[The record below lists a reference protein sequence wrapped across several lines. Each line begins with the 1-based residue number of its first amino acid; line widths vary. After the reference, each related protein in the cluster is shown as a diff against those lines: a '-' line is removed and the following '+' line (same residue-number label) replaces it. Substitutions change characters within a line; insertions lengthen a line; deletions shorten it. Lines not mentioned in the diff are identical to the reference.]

1 MPYQTIYNPA
11 TKQILSIDLGASDA
25 YQRIV
30 SYYQQGWT
38 APPAGTPIPPPSAG
52 ITGGTTS
59 GGTVTLPGYYA
70 PAGGGEHVAYLP
82 GQTLPTGAVIV
93 IPPKTIQ
100 VKGPSLPPNIE
111 GITPEGNIVLPSGQ
125 VVAPSMPNAP
135 SILDPFKSGDSYNLM
150 DIVQR
155 GTPGQILMAKQT
167 WPDQD
172 WNYLS
177 YANRPIWD
185 ISTKEGWAAWDKLS
199 KEKQQLFRPVMDVTI
214 DQYAQMTD
222 RQKLNVK
229 SIVAKEVS
237 PEVYKQLGTGTKPY
251 ATPDMNLATTP
262 MKVASISRTIGVTLM
277 GMVPFVSFAATAME
291 WNKMSPTMRGLS
303 LGLDTLIVLPIFGI
317 TGPAIGTIYRSKGE
331 FGQLVKAA
339 KVSGKAFN
347 KAQEA
352 TAALENLQKIGALR
366 TSGTRPNIAAVTK
379 WRGYVQSTVLDSA
392 KADQKFVASLASLKK
407 VNIKNLKLIEK
418 EARMPGF
425 ADAIKDVN
433 KYSKQLDKQWSGFG
447 AKWGETGAAS
457 KLGDPIL
464 QRDVAQRYLSEYN
477 RVVSTRKNL
486 QDALH
491 RVSQTTREGA
501 RLNPA
506 LMRAEEKLPMWS
518 QQGRGWRKG
527 PQALVPRVSPR
538 LDAKVAELTK
548 QANKL
553 QIAVARVER
562 IDPEIAAGLKSKLR
576 TVLQKVDAL
585 SGPKLDYWTGRIK
598 RLRIPDDPTKT
609 STAVDKFLKG
619 LGDDTDKAIDKDYSQ
634 LLKDTKDAAKKQ
646 DDYLRWKA
654 KDIAEGHPW
663 ELEKGTKTA
672 TKVKTEG
679 KTKATEGAQEPQAKT
694 TRPKTAGTKEAPKV
708 ESKVAPKEKAATEQV
723 AKTKIEEE
731 PKFGMKPKPKIRL
744 APSIIPG
751 EVRGRQTYSQ
761 IAKQYGQQ
769 AVEDAIG
776 KPISNLATTS
786 QVKTAQEV
794 NQQYQNSLLKSV
806 QSAINVW
813 NSTYNQTGNKNEA
826 NVKAQEAAQTQTQT
840 ETNLAVKTAV
850 ITAVNTMIKNRIIQP
865 RGIKPI
871 KPKSIKL
878 LPILLPGANPGSHKK
893 ILSGTVAWKQGLFY
907 KVAVIQN
914 RRLVVLTTK
923 EKPEGVPIVKGIKSA
938 FKTLTRKGAYFP
950 PEAKYDMG
958 IMDVKITKKGK
969 QIRFVR
975 DVKRKTRGNYIKGEP
990 ELIVKS

>member
-185 ISTKEGWAAWDKLS
+185 ISTKAGSAAWDKLS

-237 PEVYKQLGTGTKPY
+237 TEVYSRLGEGTKSY
-251 ATPDMNLATTP
+251 ATPKLTTAQI
-262 MKVASISRTIGVTLM
+262 ASAIALS
-277 GMVPFVSFAATAME
+277 MVPVYGTIRTWGSQGTAGKALGIASDVLWIIPFVGGISSGVRLTTAGRSIGKAAQARAIAKATKNMVIAEVKAPVTVILHPIRTGKAALEPIETMLRPSKLPLAGMEMRYNTQRIPIVGTAADAVADTAVVRTKIVNSMIARTGKTATGKYITATAEMPE
-291 WNKMSPTMRGLS
+291 ALRR
-303 LGLDTLIVLPIFGI
+303 I
-317 TGPAIGTIYRSKGE
+317 GPAAMSGTPDVRPFLNGAVIDKDLYVAPTLSTRFVWATSKGE
-331 FGQLVKAA
+331 RPV
-339 KVSGKAFN
+339 
-347 KAQEA
+347 
-352 TAALENLQKIGALR
+352 IGAL
-366 TSGTRPNIAAVTK
+366 TK
-379 WRGYVQSTVLDSA
+379 NPFQGALLIRDE
-392 KADQKFVASLASLKK
+392 KILAQITEGQESYIHMAEL
-407 VNIKNLKLIEK
+407 
-418 EARMPGF
+418 EARLKIGSIDLPKPSQILMSRDLDGNPFRILVIGKKF
-425 ADAIKDVN
+425 SKVEIAQFKVVGSADTLRTIFKPSIQ
-433 KYSKQLDKQWSGFG
+433 YSRTTNASI
-447 AKWGETGAAS
+447 AKLGKLEDELADLQRAERAAS
-457 KLGDPIL
+457 N
-464 QRDVAQRYLSEYN
+464 A
-477 RVVSTRKNL
+477 
-486 QDALH
+486 
-491 RVSQTTREGA
+491 REVGIIRSRII
-501 RLNPA
+501 RLN
-506 LMRAEEKLPMWS
+506 
-518 QQGRGWRKG
+518 
-527 PQALVPRVSPR
+527 
-538 LDAKVAELTK
+538 T
-548 QANKL
+548 
-553 QIAVARVER
+553 RVESAR
-562 IDPEIAAGLKSKLR
+562 ANVSRAVSGRVQYVAINTRRES
-576 TVLQKVDAL
+576 VLQKSRTTPPTRNTRVPVDVRAVNIEA
-585 SGPKLDYWTGRIK
+585 SRIAPVSPGRTPPPISIE
-598 RLRIPDDPTKT
+598 RVPP
-609 STAVDKFLKG
+609 G
-619 LGDDTDKAIDKDYSQ
+619 EY
-634 LLKDTKDAAKKQ
+634 
-646 DDYLRWKA
+646 
-654 KDIAEGHPW
+654 E
-663 ELEKGTKTA
+663 E
-672 TKVKTEG
+672 
-679 KTKATEGAQEPQAKT
+679 
-694 TRPKTAGTKEAPKV
+694 RPVP
-708 ESKVAPKEKAATEQV
+708 
-723 AKTKIEEE
+723 
-731 PKFGMKPKPKIRL
+731 PKPSERVVPIVPERT
-744 APSIIPG
+744 PPPVIP
-751 EVRGRQTYSQ
+751 E
-761 IAKQYGQQ
+761 
-769 AVEDAIG
+769 IG
-776 KPISNLATTS
+776 T
-786 QVKTAQEV
+786 
-794 NQQYQNSLLKSV
+794 
-806 QSAINVW
+806 
-813 NSTYNQTGNKNEA
+813 
-826 NVKAQEAAQTQTQT
+826 
-840 ETNLAVKTAV
+840 
-850 ITAVNTMIKNRIIQP
+850 
-865 RGIKPI
+865 
-871 KPKSIKL
+871 PKSPAVPLILSSISKSAKRKL
-878 LPILLPGANPGSHKK
+878 LQ
-893 ILSGTVAWKQGLFY
+893 SGTVAWKQGLFY

-914 RRLVVLTTK
+914 RKLIVLTTK

-975 DVKRKTRGNYIKGEP
+975 DVKRKTHGNYIVGEP